1 MLVNRLCRG
10 LDLGANSLN
19 YLARPEGFEPPTLR
33 SEERLRHRLTK
44 THVEKKSETQ
54 AINAVS
60 DLRHGPQFPPS
71 LSQSGSNLVAKTDQ
85 DKLDYPQI
93 LYLSAEKFSLA
104 FRHLRLRA
112 TTLLPQI
119 NQKERKSEWGE

>member
-1 MLVNRLCRG
+1 MGTTEKKIR
-10 LDLGANSLN
+10 LGARKILKN
-19 YLARPEGFEPPTLR
+19 LARPEGFEPPTLS

-60 DLRHGPQFPPS
+60 DLGHGLQFPPS

-93 LYLSAEKFSLA
+93 LYLSAEKSSFA